1 MHILK
6 TAITIVTTLIVPCLA
21 QSQSAM
27 LSVTVHEPNDS
38 ASVPCR
44 AWVTAAG
51 QQLYKPLTK
60 SCTPYEKDQSFSCDG
75 YFVMTVPPGEIT
87 IHLERGKEYLP
98 LEKAVFVKPNQTT
111 HVELTL
117 ERWINMAQRG
127 WYSCDIHCHFGVD
140 NLTIL
145 RQSALADDINF
156 QPVLTFWNHQ
166 KNIWTRGVTRP
177 DTWPQWPLGPAF
189 YADAEHLITL
199 RNQEIERIGGQ
210 PFESLGALHLLG
222 LADPLEVPPAKSP
235 YPCDATLGQKAK
247 DTSPHCVID
256 TDKPIWAQN
265 VVGVALGLFDSVQL
279 CHNHYHRNATLS
291 ICCGMVRIDPGLQG
305 DPDELFHST
314 NLAYYRFL
322 NCGFKLAAT
331 GGTAMGVMPAPLG
344 YNRTYAKLA
353 GPLTEANYLQAIRAG
368 RTFATS
374 GPMLILTVNGLDTG
388 STIEYSTK
396 KPQPV
401 AAKAQLHS
409 IQPVDSLEVIHN
421 GKVVKTISLKD
432 KIPSPILE
440 QQIDFSLTP
449 QHSGWLAARAIFTA
463 PDGRL
468 RQAHSSPVY
477 ILVDDK
483 PIAFK
488 QDAEYMI
495 DWIDKLIEVNRR
507 KTGYKSQTQRDE
519 VEAIFRKPKNIYE
532 TIAQSAAEQ

>member
-6 TAITIVTTLIVPCLA
+6 TTITVAAVLILPCFAHAQTT
-21 QSQSAM
+21 M
-27 LSVTVHEPNDS
+27 LSVTVREPNDS
-38 ASVPCR
+38 APLPCR
-44 AWVTAAG
+44 AWVTSAG
-51 QQLYKPLTK
+51 RQLYRPLTK

-75 YFVMTVPPGEIT
+75 YFAMTVPAGEIT
-87 IHLERGKEYLP
+87 IHLERGKEYLVV
-98 LEKAVFVKPNQTT
+98 EREVFVKPNQTN
-111 HVELTL
+111 HVEVVLK
-117 ERWINMAQRG
+117 RWINMAQQG
-127 WYSCDIHCHFGVD
+127 WYSCDIHCHFGVN
-140 NLTIL
+140 NLNTL

-156 QPVLTFWNHQ
+156 QPVLTFWNHK
-166 KNIWTRGVTRP
+166 KNIWTRQAPQPGN
-177 DTWPQWPLGPAF
+177 WPQWPLGPAL

-199 RNQEIERIGGQ
+199 RNQEIERISGQ
-210 PFESLGALHLLG
+210 PFESIGALHLLG
-222 LADPLEVPPAKSP
+222 LTQPLVPPAKKSP

-265 VVGVALGLFDSVQL
+265 AVGVALGLFDSVQL
-279 CHNHYHRNATLS
+279 CHNHYHRKAT
-291 ICCGMVRIDPGLQG
+291 IPIGWGMARIDPRLQG

-353 GPLTEANYLQAIRAG
+353 GPLTEANYLQAIRDG

-374 GPMLILTVNGLDTG
+374 GPILILTINGLDTG
-388 STIEYSTK
+388 STIKYSTK

-401 AAKAQLHS
+401 LAKAQLHS
-409 IQPVDSLEVIHN
+409 IQPIDSLELVLN
-421 GKVVKTISLKD
+421 GNVVKSISLKD
-432 KIPSPILE
+432 EIPSPILN

-449 QHSGWLAARAIFTA
+449 QRSCWLAARAIFTA
-463 PDGRL
+463 PDGHL
-468 RQAHSSPVY
+468 RQAHTSGVY

-488 QDAEYMI
+488 QDAEYMLA
-495 DWIDKLIEVNRR
+495 WIDKLIEVNR
-507 KTGYKSQTQRDE
+507 KKSGYQSQTQRDE
-519 VEAIFRKPKNIYE
+519 VEAIFRKARNIYE
-532 TIAQSAAEQ
+532 TIAQTAVKQ